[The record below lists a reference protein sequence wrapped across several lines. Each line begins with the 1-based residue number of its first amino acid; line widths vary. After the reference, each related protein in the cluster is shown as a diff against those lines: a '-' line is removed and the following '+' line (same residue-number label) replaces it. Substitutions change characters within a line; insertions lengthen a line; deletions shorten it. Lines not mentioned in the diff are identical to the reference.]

1 MGNPN
6 VAVNIVL
13 AKLHLQ
19 NLKIFD
25 VNMVV
30 IAAVLFLNKN
40 VMKKNFHRLQNLNL
54 DKVHAVDVKILVE
67 ILRNIIGILG
77 VNINRENRTFKVE
90 NGIVF
95 VFFKL

>member
-1 MGNPN
+1 
-6 VAVNIVL
+6 
-13 AKLHLQ
+13 
-19 NLKIFD
+19 
-25 VNMVV
+25 MVV
-30 IAAVLFLNKN
+30 IGAVLFLNKN

-54 DKVHAVDVKILVE
+54 DKDFDGDVKIPVE
-67 ILRNIIGILG
+67 ILRNIIGISE